1 METGKNR
8 HIDHSALSK
17 AHFEKLSNDEKVDLF
32 VDAYRVPQ
40 KRSKAEALE
49 LLRTKL
55 NPQISVKPT
64 RSLRIYWAAAA
75 SIALIALLTTVY
87 FYNSA
92 PSYIIADRG
101 QHTENTLPDGSTVN
115 VNADS
120 KISYSKS
127 RFTKRRILKLEGEAF
142 FSVQKGKPFVVE
154 TKQGNVEVLGTN
166 LNVYARNN
174 NLSVACLTG
183 KVKVTV
189 QGGSLILGPGEKAD
203 LISGKLQKTT
213 HINPGQMAGWRTGE
227 FHFESVPLISIFEEV
242 ERQFNVSVTAKGLG
256 NRYFTGDFSNKDL
269 NEALQTI
276 CLPMQLDYE
285 IINGNKIR
293 IEPGKE

>member
-1 METGKNR
+1 MKKGKNR

-17 AHFEKLSNDEKVDLF
+17 TQFEKLSNDEKVDLF
-32 VDAYRVPQ
+32 VEAYRVPQ
-40 KRSKAEALE
+40 KRNKAEALE
-49 LLRTKL
+49 ILRTKL
-55 NPQISVKPT
+55 HPQIAVKPT
-64 RSLRIYWAAAA
+64 RSLLIYWAAAA
-75 SIALIALLTTVY
+75 SVALIALLSTVY

-92 PSYIIADRG
+92 INYLIADRG
-101 QHTENTLPDGSTVN
+101 QHSEYTLPDGSTVN

-120 KISYSKS
+120 KISYSKA

-142 FSVQKGKPFVVE
+142 FSVQKGNPFVVE
-154 TKQGNVEVLGTN
+154 TKLGNVEVLGTN

-174 NLSVACLTG
+174 NLNVACLTG
-183 KVKVTV
+183 KVKVTAR
-189 QGGSLILGPGEKAD
+189 GESLILGPGEKAD
-203 LISGKLQKTT
+203 LISGKLLKTT
-213 HINPGQMAGWRTGE
+213 SINPGQMAGWRTGE

-242 ERQFNVSVTAKGLG
+242 ERQFNVSITAKDLE

-285 IINGNKIR
+285 IISGNKIR
-293 IEPGKE
+293 IEPGKK

>member
-1 METGKNR
+1 VKTGKNR
-8 HIDHSALSK
+8 HIDHSDLSK
-17 AHFEKLSNDEKVDLF
+17 AQFEKLSNDEKVDLF
-32 VDAYRVPQ
+32 VEAYRVPQ
-40 KRSKAEALE
+40 KRNKAEALE
-49 LLRTKL
+49 LLRTK
-55 NPQISVKPT
+55 IDSKSTVKPT

-75 SIALIALLTTVY
+75 SIAFIALLTTVY
-87 FYNSA
+87 LYNSA

-101 QHTENTLPDGSTVN
+101 QQTEYTLPDGSRVN

-127 RFTKRRILKLEGEAF
+127 RFTKHRILKLEGEAF

-154 TKQGNVEVLGTN
+154 TRLGNVEVLGTN
-166 LNVYARNN
+166 LNVYVRNN

-183 KVKVTV
+183 KVKVTAR
-189 QGGSLILGPGEKAD
+189 GESLIIEPGEKAD
-203 LISGKLQKTT
+203 LISGELHKTANIKT
-213 HINPGQMAGWRTGE
+213 DTMASWRTGE

-242 ERQFNVSVTAKGLG
+242 ERQFNVSITANGLD

-269 NEALQTI
+269 NVALQTI

-285 IINGNKIR
+285 IINEKEIR
-293 IEPGKE
+293 IKPGKE